1 MKVLSGV
8 ACFCRGKLLVS
19 GGYIIPGMKS
29 FILGCSFCNQSYVTV
44 EKLQKSC
51 MTTVNLLQGT
61 AILKYL
67 IFVLLMVVPF
77 YHDKFTIKLTIFCW
91 NMSLFTLFISNGHP
105 NFSRQN
111 LKIYQTSNINE
122 KKMNFT
128 SLHRPLKGSRIQ
140 FLPNG
145 ASVPN
150 GNPRGGW
157 GWGGWNPT
165 EGLCGKLRIFGPF
178 PGSENSEWFPTVG
191 AGRIPGWTKGS
202 VVYQRKLTHS

>member
-8 ACFCRGKLLVS
+8 AWFCRGKLLVS

-61 AILKYL
+61 AILRYL

-77 YHDKFTIKLTIFCW
+77 YHDKFTIKLTVFCW

-122 KKMNFT
+122 KKFG
-128 SLHRPLKGSRIQ
+128 SLHFTDLSRDPG
-140 FLPNG
+140 FDSSPTATPG
-145 ASVPN
+145 
-150 GNPRGGW
+150 GGW
-157 GWGGWNPT
+157 GGWWNPT

-178 PGSENSEWFPTVG
+178 PGSENSEWFPTERER
-191 AGRIPGWTKGS
+191 RITGWTKGFS
-202 VVYQRKLTHS
+202 G